1 MISKELKQTID
12 ILKEVVLDSQLRV
25 SDDVLFVQACTFMR
39 TPKESSNGN
48 VGVSDKATQKQID
61 FLCKL
66 NADFDSDKITK
77 KEAKNLIDKL
87 VKERGKKK

>member
-1 MISKELKQTID
+1 MIQEELKQTIE
-12 ILKEVVLDSQLRV
+12 ILKTVVCESELRV
-25 SDDVLFVQACTFMR
+25 SDECIFIQACTFMR

-48 VGVSDKATQKQID
+48 QGLEKATEKQID

-66 NADFDSDKITK
+66 NADFDADKITK
-77 KEAKNLIDKL
+77 KEAKSLIDKL